1 MGPRSA
7 FTWLMVAGLVG
18 CRTAPAG
25 EEPPTAGSSATTTS
39 TTNATS
45 TSSATTTS
53 NAGST
58 GMTLFASAMARTKGI
73 TLPAV
78 ESTLP
83 AAADGL
89 PMVTITKSELL
100 VGNEHIADVPA
111 GSLGFEAA
119 IKRAQTRSALQVMPL
134 DAALRTLHARDTGDT
149 TLRLLVDA
157 TTSYRSALE
166 AVFTASHAG
175 FTEFRFVVA
184 SKAGERSV
192 PANTPSK
199 AEWGAAHTVGA
210 PQPPSFVLS
219 PDGVTLSVGEVTI
232 GAGCTVGAAGPAI
245 PASGGTLDPAR
256 IAACAARIRAM
267 KPEWARLPAAANVT
281 AASQLDMQTVLS
293 IVVGIEATFPVVHFG
308 MLSG

>member
-78 ESTLP
+78 EST
-83 AAADGL
+83 
-89 PMVTITKSELL
+89 LL